1 VRQNSGSIS
10 SRRTATCSI
19 LYPIKDGLSR
29 RFPKRYCD
37 LQGGPRTNIRA
48 TDSLPMTATGKVLR
62 RELRAL
68 G

>member
-1 VRQNSGSIS
+1 
-10 SRRTATCSI
+10 
-19 LYPIKDGLSR
+19 LSR